1 MTPQSTPGWEPD
13 GSPMVTGSRTAAG
26 PQIED
31 PAPRARARFWH
42 HRVWAICFTIFA
54 LEIGLFL
61 AVFPWMDSWDINHF
75 QRWFPRL
82 QDLWENTYLRGAV
95 SGLGLVNVYIACGEV
110 IRLIRRPRAGHSRP
124 LP

>member
-13 GSPMVTGSRTAAG
+13 GSPMVAGSRTAPG

-31 PAPRARARFWH
+31 QAPRARARFWH
-42 HRVWAICFTIFA
+42 RRVWAVCFVIFA

-61 AVFPWMDSWDINHF
+61 VVFPWMDSWDINHF

-82 QDLWENTYLRGAV
+82 QDLWENPYLRGAV

-110 IRLIRRPRAGHSRP
+110 IRLIRRPRAGHAQP

>member
-13 GSPMVTGSRTAAG
+13 GSPMVAGSRTAAG

-31 PAPRARARFWH
+31 QAPRAPIRFWH
-42 HRVWAICFTIFA
+42 RRVWAVCFTIFA

-61 AVFPWMDSWDINHF
+61 VVFPWMDSWDINHF

-82 QDLWENTYLRGAV
+82 QDFWEDPYLRGAV

-110 IRLIRRPRAGHSRP
+110 IRLIRGPRAGHARP

>member
-1 MTPQSTPGWEPD
+1 
-13 GSPMVTGSRTAAG
+13 MVSGSRTAAG

-31 PAPRARARFWH
+31 QAPRAPVRFWH
-42 HRVWAICFTIFA
+42 RRVWAVCFTIFA

-61 AVFPWMDSWDINHF
+61 VVFPWMDSWDINHF

-82 QDLWENTYLRGAV
+82 QDFWEDPYLRGAV
-95 SGLGLVNVYIACGEV
+95 SGLGLVNVYIACAEV
-110 IRLIRRPRAGHSRP
+110 IRLIRRPRAAHSRP